1 MISVDNLWKSYG
13 PQVLFEGI
21 SFKVN
26 PRERVGLV
34 GRNGH
39 GKTTLLR
46 LVTGEEEP
54 DSGSILIPKNYRI
67 GYVTQHLG
75 FTEDTVLKEG
85 MKGLPDTQREQH
97 WKVERVLAG
106 LGFSQDDMGRDPAEF
121 SGGFQVRLNLAK
133 VLVSD
138 PDMLLLDEPTNY
150 LDITSIRWI
159 ERFLNAWPR
168 ELILVTHD
176 RTFMDRIVT
185 HTMGIHRRKMR
196 KIEGDTEK
204 YYTQIAQDEDIYELS
219 LIHI

>member
-85 MKGLPDTQREQH
+85 MKGLPDTQMEQH

-106 LGFSQDDMGRDPAEF
+106 LGFSQDDMGRDPAE
-121 SGGFQVRLNLAK
+121 
-133 VLVSD
+133 
-138 PDMLLLDEPTNY
+138 
-150 LDITSIRWI
+150 
-159 ERFLNAWPR
+159 
-168 ELILVTHD
+168 
-176 RTFMDRIVT
+176 
-185 HTMGIHRRKMR
+185 
-196 KIEGDTEK
+196 
-204 YYTQIAQDEDIYELS
+204 
-219 LIHI
+219 